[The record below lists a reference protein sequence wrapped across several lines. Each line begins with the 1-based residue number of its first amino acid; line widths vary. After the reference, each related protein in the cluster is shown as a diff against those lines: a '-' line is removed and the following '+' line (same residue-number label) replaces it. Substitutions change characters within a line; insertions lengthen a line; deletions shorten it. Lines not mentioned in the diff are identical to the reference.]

1 MSPGAASSPIWA
13 AHQASRPPNADA
25 MRLAAHLAQGT
36 ASTRTPCPGHSTR
49 AGAYLTKRL
58 ESPRS
63 GALQS
68 PGGMVPQA
76 PQRLPQA
83 GRRGARERGPASTTT
98 SPPDSERPVTTAPS
112 SPRAFFSILSSMARG
127 LPDGQSCR
135 RETTCRKPRVIC
147 RHTAESTHT
156 KWRRAAL
163 FGSAGSSP
171 HARGAHMRQGR
182 QGALAGIIPA
192 CAGSTRTFLITFL
205 ASQDHPRM
213 RGEHPSLHGVDR
225 SESGSS
231 PHARGAL
238 GDVVAALHGRG
249 IIPACAGST

>member
-76 PQRLPQA
+76 SQRLPQA

-127 LPDGQSCR
+127 PPDGQSCR

-156 KWRRAAL
+156 KWRRAAKV
-163 FGSAGSSP
+163 GSAGSSP

-192 CAGSTRTFLITFL
+192 CAGST
-205 ASQDHPRM
+205 
-213 RGEHPSLHGVDR
+213 G
-225 SESGSS
+225 
-231 PHARGAL
+231 
-238 GDVVAALHGRG
+238 
-249 IIPACAGST
+249 CC